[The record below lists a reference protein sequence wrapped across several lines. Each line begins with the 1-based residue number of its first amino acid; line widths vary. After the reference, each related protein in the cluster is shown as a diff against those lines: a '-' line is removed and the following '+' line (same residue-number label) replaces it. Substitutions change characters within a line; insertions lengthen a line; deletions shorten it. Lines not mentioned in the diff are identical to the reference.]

1 MWFGFT
7 ASVVLHA
14 GLLAWALVSF
24 ASAPPLKM
32 PEVQPVEVAI
42 ITPDDLVR
50 LKKGDRSS
58 KNLKTRK
65 AESPEKS
72 DAKKK
77 PKRIVKAAA
86 PPPPSSEPAP
96 RVLKT
101 KPAPPDPIADKIAN
115 LSTPEPDPAEVRR
128 KKAAEAEAKA
138 KADAAAK
145 AKAAAEA
152 KAKAEAEAAAK
163 ARAEAEAKKQAEA
176 EAKKQAEAEA
186 KKKAAAEKKRKA
198 AEAKRKLAAK
208 KKREAARR
216 KKLAEAKRRREA
228 EKRKKEFNA
237 NRIAALLN
245 KLPEDKRAPSGS
257 QDAPDDRRLPRG
269 AAAGAPEG
277 KDDRLTASQ
286 VSMIGVMMKQQT
298 TRCWNINAGL
308 DGAQDLVVEVV
319 VRLKPNGEIDG
330 RPRVEN
336 MRQTPQFRDA
346 ANSALRALIQCAPYD
361 LPAQFYKGGWDHMV
375 VTFDPNKMF

>member
-1 MWFGFT
+1 MWFGLT

-14 GLLAWALVSF
+14 GLIAWALVSF

-32 PEVQPVEVAI
+32 PEIRPVEVAI

-58 KNLKTRK
+58 KKLETRK
-65 AESPEKS
+65 AKSPEKS
-72 DAKKK
+72 DAKKQ
-77 PKRIVKAAA
+77 PKRVIRAAA
-86 PPPPSSEPAP
+86 PPPPASEPAP
-96 RVLKT
+96 RALKAE
-101 KPAPPDPIADKIAN
+101 PPQPDPIASKIAN
-115 LSTPEPDPAEVRR
+115 LSPQTPDPAEVQR
-128 KKAAEAEAKA
+128 KLAAEAKA
-138 KADAAAK
+138 KADAQAKAAAAAK

-152 KAKAEAEAAAK
+152 KAKAEVEAAA
-163 ARAEAEAKKQAEA
+163 A
-176 EAKKQAEAEA
+176 A
-186 KKKAAAEKKRKA
+186 KKKAEAERKRKAAAAKKRKA
-198 AEAKRKLAAK
+198 AEAKRKAAAK

-308 DGAQDLVVEVV
+308 EGAQDLVVEIV

-330 RPRVEN
+330 RPSVEN

-361 LPAQFYKGGWDHMV
+361 LPRNLYKGGWDHMV